1 MQTSSEGSMALQ
13 VRGATKVFPS
23 RGSSSE
29 VVALKDVT
37 LEMKRGEF
45 LTIVGPSGCG
55 KSTLLAA
62 VAGLTK
68 LSSGEITVAGVSIDG
83 PGPDRGV
90 VFQHASLLP
99 WRTVTGNIAYGM
111 EMQRAPKREERN
123 SRVEWALDLVGLQD
137 ARNRYPN
144 ELSGGMQ
151 QRVNLARALATK
163 PDLLLMDEPFGALDA
178 MTKARLQLEVGR
190 ISAETGVT
198 VLFVTHDIDEALM
211 LADKVV
217 VMSRGPGRIM
227 NVFEV
232 PGNRPRTADFAESGV
247 FASLRKELR
256 LSIEDGL
263 APKSARENTASATL

>member
-1 MQTSSEGSMALQ
+1 MTSSQDGIALQ
-13 VRGATKVFPS
+13 VRNANKVFPS
-23 RGSSSE
+23 RGSSPE
-29 VVALKDVT
+29 VVALKDVS
-37 LEMKRGEF
+37 LQMKPGEF
-45 LTIVGPSGCG
+45 TTIVGPSGCG

-62 VAGLTK
+62 VAGLTT
-68 LSSGEITVAGVSIDG
+68 LSSGEISVAGTPING

-111 EMQRAPKREERN
+111 EMQRSPKRAERN
-123 SRVEWALDLVGLQD
+123 ARVEWALDLVGLAD

-163 PDLLLMDEPFGALDA
+163 PDMLLMDEPFGALDA

-190 ISAETGVT
+190 ISAETGVS

-217 VMSRGPGRIM
+217 VMSRGPGRI
-227 NVFEV
+227 VKIVEV
-232 PGNRPRTADFAESGV
+232 PGGRPRSADFAESNE
-247 FASLRKELR
+247 FAKLRRELR
-256 LSIEDGL
+256 LSIENDPSS
-263 APKSARENTASATL
+263 ASARETTASAAV

>member
-1 MQTSSEGSMALQ
+1 MQASNQGSIALR
-13 VRGATKVFPS
+13 VEDANKVFPA
-23 RGSSSE
+23 RGSSPK
-29 VVALKDVT
+29 VVALKDVA
-37 LEMKRGEF
+37 LEMKQGEF
-45 LTIVGPSGCG
+45 TTIVGPSGCG

-62 VAGLTK
+62 VAGLTT
-68 LSSGEITVAGVSIDG
+68 LSSGEISVAGVPING

-111 EMQRAPKREERN
+111 EMQRSPKREERA
-123 SRVEWALDLVGLQD
+123 SRVEWALDLVGLED

-163 PDLLLMDEPFGALDA
+163 PEMLLMDEPFGALDA

-190 ISAETGVT
+190 ISAETGVS

-211 LADKVV
+211 LADRVV
-217 VMSRGPGRIM
+217 VMSRGPGRIVK
-227 NVFEV
+227 VFEV
-232 PGNRPRTADFAESGV
+232 PGVRPRGADFAESNE
-247 FASLRKELR
+247 FAKLRRELR
-256 LSIEDGL
+256 LSIEDDV
-263 APKSARENTASATL
+263 PSSSTREVPASAAV